1 MAEGGPRI
9 EEVGMRTTR
18 SAKLVG
24 LALAYARAKSAQ
36 DVDAALAVCDDT
48 FVLDTP
54 SFGTRSQGKA
64 ETAAQLHLFFAA
76 FPDYGV
82 ALDGTLGN
90 DNTVVC
96 WGTATMT
103 LRGPILDIAPT
114 GRTAR
119 VPFVSIFTGH
129 ARGLTGER
137 FLFDLASLCAQLG
150 VSTDRMAATLAVV
163 RGEMDGQAAHP
174 GGQSGGRTMSTGARA

>member
-1 MAEGGPRI
+1 
-9 EEVGMRTTR
+9 MRARR

-36 DVDAALAVCDDT
+36 NVDAALAVCDDT

-54 SFGTRSQGKA
+54 PFGTRSQGKA

-82 ALDGTLGN
+82 TLDGTLANG
-90 DNTVVC
+90 DTVAC

-103 LRGPILDIAPT
+103 LRGPVLDIAPT

-129 ARGLTGER
+129 SGGLTSER
-137 FLFDLASLCAQLG
+137 FLFDLASLCVQLG

-163 RGEMDGQAAHP
+163 RGELEGQAAAH
-174 GGQSGGRTMSTGARA
+174 GEGQVEGRAEGRTTSAEARS